1 LSITKEIIVTVFS
14 GALVPLQFFPDAIQ
28 RVLLLLPFQAIYYTP
43 LMMVTKPDL
52 GWETFLP
59 MLAVQLLWA
68 LILFAAT
75 RLFYNQALK
84 VLRVSGG

>member
-1 LSITKEIIVTVFS
+1 
-14 GALVPLQFFPDAIQ
+14 
-28 RVLLLLPFQAIYYTP
+28 VLLVLPFQAIYYTP

-52 GWETFLP
+52 GGETFLQ
-59 MLAVQLLWA
+59 MLAVQLIWV

-75 RLFYNQALK
+75 RLFYNQAIK